1 MRNSDNFSESV
12 DNTPLIMPE
21 ENTNVKWGPLL
32 VEETLLNPQEAP
44 VKQPTGLIE
53 ICGGVLAILSVI
65 VICVLFTS
73 TAIRSIEQIYFLQL
87 K

>member
-12 DNTPLIMPE
+12 ENTPLIMPE
-21 ENTNVKWGPLL
+21 ENTTVKWGPLL

-44 VKQPTGLIE
+44 VEQPRGLIE

-65 VICVLFTS
+65 VICVLFAS
-73 TAIRSIEQIYFLQL
+73 TAIRSIEQIYFLRL